1 MIGLFREFKQIPLF
15 FVFAP
20 FPFAERVFFMDNKA
34 ITEIITKMLTN
45 NKFSALKELLT
56 EMNVVDIAQAIEDTE
71 LPENQVRIFRL
82 LSKDFSAEVF
92 SYLDSDS
99 QSAIVDAITNTEIKH
114 LMDDMF
120 VDDAV
125 DFLEEV
131 PANIVTR
138 VLAHTNPETRDLINR
153 FLNYPENSAG
163 SIMTI
168 EMVSFPQSYTVDMAV
183 AEIRRTALDKE
194 TIYTCYCTDS
204 QRKLVGAVPLRRLIV
219 SPGESEIKDI
229 MYDDDQL
236 IFVNTL
242 DDQETVASL
251 ARKYDLLSVPVVDN
265 EQRLVGI
272 ITIDDIV
279 DVIEDENTE
288 DFEKM
293 ALLLPSED
301 EYLKT
306 GVFTL
311 TKNRI
316 VWLLVLMISATFTG
330 QIIEGFEDKL
340 SAIAGLTASIP
351 MLMDTGGNSGN
362 QVSTLIIRG
371 LALGDIKVKDYF
383 KVLWKEIRVALL
395 CGIALAV
402 VNFARMFIIR
412 AVTGGDTATPVFIV
426 VCLSML
432 CAVIVAKMIGASLP
446 MLAKILHLDPALMA
460 GPMITTI
467 VDALTLLIYFG
478 FASLILTV

>member
-1 MIGLFREFKQIPLF
+1 MET
-15 FVFAP
+15 
-20 FPFAERVFFMDNKA
+20 KA
-34 ITEIITKMLTN
+34 LTEIINKMLIN
-45 NKFSALKELLT
+45 NKFSALKDLLS
-56 EMNVVDIAQAIEDTE
+56 EMNVVDIAQAIEETE

-82 LSKDFSAEVF
+82 LPKDSSANVF

-99 QSAIVDAITNTEIKH
+99 QSAIVDAITNTELKF
-114 LMDDMF
+114 LMEDMF
-120 VDDAV
+120 LDDAV

-131 PANIVTR
+131 PANLVTR
-138 VLAHTNPETRDLINR
+138 VLAHTNPETRNLINK

-168 EMVSFPQSYTVDMAV
+168 EMVSFPETYTVDMAV
-183 AEIRRTALDKE
+183 SEIRKTALDKE

-219 SPGESEIKDI
+219 SKGDSEIKDI

-236 IFVNTL
+236 LYVNTL
-242 DDQETVASL
+242 DDQETVAAL

-265 EQRLVGI
+265 EERLVGI

-395 CGIALAV
+395 CGVTLAL
-402 VNFARMFIIR
+402 VNFARMYIIR
-412 AVTGGDTATPVFIV
+412 AVTGGETATPVFIV

-432 CAVIVAKMIGASLP
+432 CAVIVAKIIGASLP

>member
-1 MIGLFREFKQIPLF
+1 MES
-15 FVFAP
+15 
-20 FPFAERVFFMDNKA
+20 KA
-34 ITEIITKMLTN
+34 LTDIIAKMLAS
-45 NKFSALKELLT
+45 NKFSALKDILT
-56 EMNVVDIAQAIEDTE
+56 EMNVVDIAQAIEETE

-82 LSKDFSAEVF
+82 LPKDCSAEVF

-99 QSAIVDAITNTEIKH
+99 QSAIVDAITNTELKF
-114 LMDDMF
+114 LMEDMF
-120 VDDAV
+120 LDDAV

-131 PANIVTR
+131 PANVVTR
-138 VLAHTNPETRDLINR
+138 VLAHTNPDTRNLINK
-153 FLNYPENSAG
+153 FLNYPDNSAG

-168 EMVSFPQSYTVDMAV
+168 EMAAFPETYTVDMAIQ
-183 AEIRRTALDKE
+183 EIRRTALDKE
-194 TIYTCYCTDS
+194 TIYTCYCTDA

-219 SPGESEIKDI
+219 SHGDSEIKDI

-236 IFVNTL
+236 LFVTTL
-242 DDQETVASL
+242 DDQETVAAL

-316 VWLLVLMISATFTG
+316 IWLLVLMISATFTG

-383 KVLWKEIRVALL
+383 RVLWKEIRVALL
-395 CGIALAV
+395 CGITLAA
-402 VNFARMFIIR
+402 VNFLRMYIIR
-412 AVTGGDTATPVFIV
+412 AVTGSETSTPVFVV
-426 VCLSML
+426 VCLSMF
-432 CAVIVAKMIGASLP
+432 CAVIVAKIIGASLP
-446 MLAKILHLDPALMA
+446 MLAKLLHLDPALMA

-467 VDALTLLIYFG
+467 VDALSLLIYFG